1 LTAHQFLPN
10 YFYGTEV
17 LTRDTGLEM
26 LARGHEVHVLTVD
39 PSASRSIDVRYED
52 YDYRGLK
59 VHALALPKRRSGREV
74 IRDEYDNNLV
84 AEHVRW
90 YARSLNPDVVHMFHL
105 SHLSSSVIGVFRELD
120 VPLVFTS
127 TDFWAICL
135 RATLR
140 KPSGELSSGPDE
152 ISSNCLECRQIERY
166 LPSSDLPD
174 TEDKE
179 GFYREIA
186 ERALARPKDDPP
198 RMAAVRTML
207 ARTEVL
213 RDRFNSLDAILV
225 PTAFMRRTLAAN
237 GIDPRLLTLSPY
249 GMDTSGFRNAKVAR
263 SGTGGLRLGFI
274 GAINPPK
281 GLKVLLEAFGR
292 LPEDREVSLRVC
304 GDLRAYPD
312 YARKVYFLAGGDAR
326 INFVGPFPNEKMAS
340 ELGKIDV
347 LVVPSTW
354 YENAPLVI
362 YSALAAGIPVVA
374 SNLGGMAG
382 IVRHEE
388 NGLLFEPGNP
398 EDLAH
403 QLGRLLDEPGLLA
416 TLEENAEDIRTVK
429 DSVDEMVGL
438 YERLRK
444 TTSAKGEAIDG

>member
-1 LTAHQFLPN
+1 
-10 YFYGTEV
+10 
-17 LTRDTGLEM
+17 M
-26 LARGHEVHVLTVD
+26 LARGHEVHVLTTNPAARGESVD
-39 PSASRSIDVRYED
+39 LRHED

-59 VHALALPKRRSGREV
+59 VHALQLPKRRSMLELARH
-74 IRDEYDNNLV
+74 EYDNDLV
-84 AEHVRW
+84 AEHVRR
-90 YARSLNPDVVHMFHL
+90 YVRSVNPDAVHMFHL
-105 SHLSSSVIGVFRELD
+105 AYLSSSVIGVFRELG

-127 TDFWAICL
+127 TDFWAICV

-152 ISSNCLECRQIERY
+152 ISSNCLECRQVERF
-166 LPSSDLPD
+166 LPSSELPD
-174 TEDKE
+174 TEDNKK
-179 GFYREIA
+179 FYREIA
-186 ERALARPKDDPP
+186 ERALARPRNEHP

-207 ARTEVL
+207 ARTKVL

-225 PTAFMRRTLAAN
+225 PTEFMHRTLAAN

-249 GMDTSGFRNAKVAR
+249 GMDTSGFRNARVAR
-263 SGTGGLRLGFI
+263 SGSGALRLGFI

-304 GDLRAYPD
+304 GDLRGDPE
-312 YARKVYFLAGGDAR
+312 YAREVYALAGGDPR
-326 INFVGPFPNEKMAS
+326 VNFAGPFPNENMAS
-340 ELGKIDV
+340 ELDKIDV
-347 LVVPSTW
+347 LIVPSTW

-388 NGLLFEPGNP
+388 NGLLFESGNP
-398 EDLAH
+398 KDLAH
-403 QLGRLLDEPGLLA
+403 QLGRLLDEPDLLA
-416 TLEENAEDIRTVK
+416 TLEETAEDVRTVK
-429 DSVDEMVGL
+429 DSVDEMLAL
-438 YERLRK
+438 YERLREK
-444 TTSAKGEAIDG
+444 TTSARGEVIDA